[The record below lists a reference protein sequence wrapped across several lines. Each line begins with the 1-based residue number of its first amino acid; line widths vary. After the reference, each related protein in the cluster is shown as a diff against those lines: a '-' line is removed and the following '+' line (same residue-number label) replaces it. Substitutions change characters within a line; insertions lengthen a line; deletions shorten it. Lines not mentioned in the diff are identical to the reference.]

1 MREENEIVNENK
13 LQVINTQADR
23 KLKRIAKIATLGGL
37 LFGFDTGVIN
47 GAIDYMAGPKELNL
61 SPANEGLVTSSVT
74 LGAAFGAIISGH
86 LSDKAGRKRLIIAL
100 SMIFFIGTLGCALA
114 PNVTSI
120 ILFRILVG
128 LGVGGASVVVPTYL
142 SEIST
147 TELRGQ
153 MVTQNE
159 LMIVGGQLLAFVIN
173 ALLGTFVHV
182 PHIWRYMLGF
192 GMIPA
197 TALFIGMQFAP
208 ESPRWLVMMGK
219 DKLAQKVLSGIRR
232 KKSDGERE
240 INTIHSIMK
249 LNNKKIEPIK
259 ELKKPWI
266 RRLVFIGAGLGIME
280 QFMGINI
287 MMYYGTTIL
296 TNAGFTKS
304 ASLIANIGNGLVAV
318 VVTIIGMRLI
328 NKVSRRKYMLA
339 GITGTTVSLV
349 ALVAM
354 TKTLNAS
361 ILPYGVILC
370 LMAFLAF
377 YQGAVAPLVWVL
389 LSEIFPQSI
398 RGFGMGLATFFLW
411 MSNFIV
417 GYIFPIM
424 ISGLGIG
431 KTFLVFA
438 AFNVL
443 AWIFAYKCVPE
454 TQGLTLEQ
462 IQRKFITK

>member
-1 MREENEIVNENK
+1 MREENEILNENK
-13 LQVINTQADR
+13 LQVINTQSDR
-23 KLKRIAKIATLGGL
+23 HLKRIAKIATLGGL

-47 GAIDYMAGPKELNL
+47 GAIDYMASPKELNL
-61 SPANEGLVTSSVT
+61 SPSNEGLVTSSVT

-100 SMIFFIGTLGCALA
+100 SILFFVGTLGCALS

-192 GMIPA
+192 GMVPA

-219 DKLAQKVLSGIRR
+219 DKLAKKVLSKIRR
-232 KKSDGERE
+232 KSSDSDRE
-240 INTIHSIMK
+240 IQTVHSIMK
-249 LNNKKIEPIK
+249 LNNKKVQPVK

-304 ASLIANIGNGLVAV
+304 ASLIANIGNGIVAV

-328 NKVSRRKYMLA
+328 NKVSRRKYMLT
-339 GITGTTVSLV
+339 GIAGTTVSLI

-354 TKTLNAS
+354 TKILSRAV
-361 ILPYGVILC
+361 LPYGVILC
-370 LMAFLAF
+370 LMTFLAC
-377 YQGAVAPLVWVL
+377 YQGSVAPLVWVL

-431 KTFLVFA
+431 KTFIVFA

-443 AWIFAYKCVPE
+443 AWIFAYACVPE